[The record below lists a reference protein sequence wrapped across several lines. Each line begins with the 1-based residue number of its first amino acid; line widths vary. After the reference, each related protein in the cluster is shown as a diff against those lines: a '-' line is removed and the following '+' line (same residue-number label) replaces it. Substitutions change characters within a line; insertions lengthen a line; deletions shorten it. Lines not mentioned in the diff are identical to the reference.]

1 MAEATLL
8 EMTQNILAS
17 LDSDQVNSIS
27 DTVESDQV
35 ARIIQNKYYDILS
48 RDNIPEQQMLM
59 QLTASG
65 DSTKPTL
72 MYVPDGVTTIEW
84 LKYFD
89 ANPAD
94 GLDVSQFGAFS
105 HGLNLDIE
113 DSSGWATTSTTSNS
127 IATGSKTFTVA
138 SSGLDISVG
147 DGALAQSGTMA
158 MFGLVTSYSGTT
170 LVINVSQTVG
180 SGTLASWTIVSSTS
194 DSTPGYRYVTI
205 LPIEQFLGMINKF
218 NPSETNVSSFTFTEG
233 GNNFTFYF
241 KNDAQP
247 TYCTFIENY
256 YVIFDSYDED
266 FDSTLQASK
275 TLMFGSKVTPF
286 VLSDS
291 HVPDLDDN
299 QFPLLLNESKA
310 LAFYELKQTPHAKAE
325 QEIKRQW
332 STVQKKKAVVNKPT
346 YFDQLPNFGRY
357 PRSFTGSNSPNRWM
371 REGP

>member
-1 MAEATLL
+1 MAEQTLL
-8 EMTQNILAS
+8 EMTQNILAA

-48 RDNIPEQQMLM
+48 RDNIPEQEMLM
-59 QLTASG
+59 QLTSSGSAS
-65 DSTKPTL
+65 TPTL
-72 MYVPDGVTTIEW
+72 MYVPEGVTNIQW

-89 ANPAD
+89 SNPSD
-94 GLDVSQFGAFS
+94 GMDASQFGAFS
-105 HGLNLDIE
+105 HGLNTDITE
-113 DSSGWATTSTTSNS
+113 TFEWSTTSVTSNS
-127 IATGSKTFTVA
+127 IGTGAKTFTVA
-138 SSGLDISVG
+138 SGLDITAG
-147 DGALAQSGTMA
+147 DAALATASTSSMAGT
-158 MFGLVTSYSGTT
+158 VTSYSGTT
-170 LVINVSQTVG
+170 LVLSITATTG
-180 SGTLASWTIVSSTS
+180 SGTYTAWSIVNSTA
-194 DSTPGYRYVTI
+194 DSVPGYRYVTI
-205 LPIEQFLGMINKF
+205 LPIEQFLDMVNRF
-218 NPSETNVSSFTFTEG
+218 NTSEDDVGTFTFTES
-233 GNNFTFYF
+233 GNSFTFNY
-241 KNDAQP
+241 KSDTQP
-247 TYCTFIENY
+247 KYCTFIENY

-275 TLMFGSKVTPF
+275 TLIFGSKVTPF

-299 QFPLLLNESKA
+299 QFPLLLNEAKA

-332 STVQKKKAVVNKPT
+332 STVQKKKAVVNKPA

-357 PRSFTGSNSPNRWM
+357 PRSFTGSTSVNRWM